1 MIFLGPRELLLRRRV
16 PRYCAPRPHVCYEAL
31 MMNHSAYSAPR
42 WCAPLAAAA
51 LLCLLCTLAACGG
64 GEKPADTSQSQPPSV
79 QTQRVAGYD
88 FSRVV
93 SGIDSLESPA
103 AVPIRSGV
111 ESTIETVHVQEGAA
125 VRKGEILFSLDA
137 RAVEGQLRT
146 ARADLE
152 SARADLAKAEAENR
166 DNARQDAAAEV
177 ARQESRMRNLE
188 KGLENNTIIAPQDG
202 VVTECNVER
211 GDHVEAGQTLATL
224 LQVNPLELSLYIPRE
239 YLNRVKPGQHAVV
252 RLETG
257 LIDEHEGVVIRVDP
271 AVDPATNKFQVT
283 LQVDNSDKLLGPGA
297 FASANIYLDEHL
309 SSPAVPEKALVSGPS
324 GYSVF
329 VVQDGVAVLKP
340 VKTGRRRPGLVEI
353 VNGVAV
359 GDKVIVAGQARLKS
373 GSPVHA
379 EGGAENEMEG
389 DAQRHAALGG
399 S

>member
-1 MIFLGPRELLLRRRV
+1 
-16 PRYCAPRPHVCYEAL
+16 
-31 MMNHSAYSAPR
+31 MMNHSVSPAPR
-42 WCAPLAAAA
+42 WYAPLAAVA
-51 LLCLLCTLAACGG
+51 LLCVLCTLAACGG
-64 GEKPADTSQSQPPSV
+64 EEPADTSQSQPPTV

-146 ARADLE
+146 ARADQE

-166 DNARQDAAAEV
+166 DNARQGAAAEV

-224 LQVNPLELSLYIPRE
+224 LQVNPLELSLYISRE